1 MYDEEKIRTA
11 TLDAAATM
19 VSATTAAQ
27 KAIDRLRNPDTPMWQ
42 WAGDSLIALQEIWEA
57 FTPDYHQWRR
67 DLGSALLEASM
78 PQAAVASL
86 LGVAERNL
94 RVWVTQTPSTLP
106 PTPADA
112 TLSPAARIDDARELI
127 AGALEALCGWM
138 AWGRQ
143 TLDFYGTEQGAG
155 AQPPS
160 VYLELAASA
169 RMTPICEV
177 LIARVFAG
185 LHAVGFS
192 AAAIGR
198 AVGISRTQVQWRIAL
213 AGEQRYALQAQ

>member
-1 MYDEEKIRTA
+1 MYNEEKIRTT

-27 KAIDRLRNPDTPMWQ
+27 TAIEHLRTPDAPMWQ
-42 WAGDSLIALQEIWEA
+42 WAGTSVTALQEIWA
-57 FTPDYHQWRR
+57 ALTPAYHPWRR
-67 DLGSALLEASM
+67 TLGASLLDAGM
-78 PQAAVASL
+78 PQAAVANL
-86 LGVAERNL
+86 LGVAERNI
-94 RVWVTQTPSTLP
+94 RVWVTQPPSTLP
-106 PTPADA
+106 PAPADA
-112 TLSPAARIDDARELI
+112 TLSPTARIDEARELI

-138 AWGRQ
+138 AWGQQ
-143 TLDFYGTEQGAG
+143 TIDFYGTEQGAG

-169 RMTPICEV
+169 RMTPTYEI

-185 LHAVGFS
+185 LHAAGFS

-198 AVGISRTQVQWRIAL
+198 AVDISRTQIQWRIAL
-213 AGEQRYALQAQ
+213 AGEQRYALQA

>member
-1 MYDEEKIRTA
+1 MYDEEKIRA
-11 TLDAAATM
+11 AALDAASTM
-19 VSATTAAQ
+19 ISATTAAQ
-27 KAIDRLRNPDTPMWQ
+27 TAIERLRTPDAPMWQ
-42 WAGDSLIALQEIWEA
+42 WAGDSMTALQEIWA
-57 FTPDYHQWRR
+57 ALTPACHPWRR
-67 DLGSALLEASM
+67 TLGASLLDAGM
-78 PQAAVASL
+78 PQAAVANL
-86 LGVAERNL
+86 LGVAERNI

-106 PTPADA
+106 PAPADA
-112 TLSPAARIDDARELI
+112 TLSPTARVGEARELI

-138 AWGRQ
+138 AWGQQ
-143 TLDFYGTEQGAG
+143 TINFYGTEQGAG

-169 RMTPICEV
+169 RMTPTHEI

-185 LHAVGFS
+185 LHAAGFS

-213 AGEQRYALQAQ
+213 AGEQRYALQA